1 MGRVFTLSRLVLVV
15 QGVEIIPMEDIVRT
29 TAVTVVVT
37 HGSDLLSVLVV
48 VGVPANS
55 ARERKPVLVA
65 VLVAVVLGRVMS
77 IAPASAV

>member
-15 QGVEIIPMEDIVRT
+15 QGVKIIPMEDILRT